1 MAGSFSLP
9 FHAPVAEWFDASF
22 AAPTPAQRLGWPP
35 IVAGRSALILAP
47 TGSGKTLAAFLAGLD
62 RLMFAPEP
70 PKERRCRIL
79 YVSPLKA
86 LAVDVE
92 RNLRAPIAGIAAA
105 AERSGFRFRVPSI
118 FVRSGDTPAPER
130 ASMRRHPPDILITTP
145 ESLYLIL
152 TSQAREALASVE
164 TVIVD
169 EIHSLVPGKRGS
181 HLAVSLERLEALR
194 GANAPLQRVGLSA
207 TVRPESEAARLLAGG
222 VVDRAGNWRMRPVE
236 IVDARSRKAFELTVE
251 VPVEDMTRLGEE
263 EEIPS
268 GPAAARPKRSIW
280 PSIHPRLLEL
290 VRAHRSTMVFVNS
303 RRLAERLAGAL
314 NDLAGEEVALAHHGS
329 VSRER
334 RMLIEDRLKRGTLPA
349 IVATSSLELGIDMGA
364 VDLVVQIEAPPSVA
378 SGMQRIGRAG
388 HRVGEPSKGIILPKY
403 RGDLLASAAVARRME
418 EGLVE
423 ESFAP
428 KNPLD
433 VLAQQLVAIA
443 SGGSQDVD
451 ALFALVRGAAPF
463 SDLPRS
469 AFEGVLD
476 MLSGRYPS
484 DEFAELR
491 PRLVWNRTRGV
502 VRGREGVQSVAVAN
516 AGTIPDRGLY
526 GVFLAGQ
533 EKGKSAR
540 VGELDEEMV
549 FESRE
554 GDVFLLGASSW
565 RIEEITHDRVIVS
578 PAPGEPGKMPFW
590 HGDRAGRPRELG
602 RAIGALARELAALPR
617 PEATRRLRTEGL
629 DRNAARNLIAYV
641 SEQREAT
648 GEVPSDRTIVVER
661 NRDEVGDWRVCV
673 HTPFGGK
680 VHAPWSIAVEA
691 KIRRETGLDVETIW
705 SDDGMVFRF
714 PESDSPPASAL
725 FFPDAAEA
733 ESLVTERLPETSL
746 FAAHFREAA
755 GRALLLPRRRP
766 GMRQP
771 LWRQRKRSADLLAV
785 ASRFPSFP
793 IVLETYR
800 ECLKDVFDLPGLAE
814 ILGDVGRR
822 KIRVL
827 TVDTDV
833 PSPFGSSL
841 LFSYVASFIYDG
853 DAPLAERRA
862 QVLSVDL
869 AQLKELLGE
878 ADLRELLD
886 PDAIEEHERR
896 LQGLAEGRRAASP
909 DALHALLLRVGDLTE
924 AEIAAR
930 AEPGA
935 PVRRWLE
942 ALLGER
948 QVARARLA
956 GEERFIAAEDLA
968 RYRDAA
974 GVVPPRGYPEALLAP
989 VADAA
994 GDLVSRY
1001 ARTHGPLRAEDAARR
1016 LGLSGLAVRSALER
1030 LSERGRVAEGAF
1042 RPGGSAREWCD
1053 VEVLKAI
1060 KQKSMAK
1067 LRRQAEPQPRAALAR
1082 LAVAWNGIGACR
1094 RGAEALLA
1102 AIEQLQGCALP
1113 ASVLETEILP
1123 ARIEGYRPADL
1134 DLLCATGEVVWCGIE
1149 PIADRDGRIALFL
1162 ADRAPALAPLPRG
1175 VEDEL
1180 PRRVLEVLAR
1190 RGASFFADVQRDL
1203 GAFSGDL
1210 VEALWDLVWAGLITN
1225 DTLAPLRS
1233 RIARRARGSRK
1244 SEPGGTL
1251 RRPRHSPPGTEGRWS
1266 LAPAPD
1272 RDVSGAPNRRD
1283 SGTPNR
1289 RDSGA
1294 PNRRDTETAVALARQ
1309 LLERYGVLTREAV
1322 RAEGVPG
1329 GFASLYPVLK
1339 GMEEAG
1345 RIRRG
1350 YFVEGMGA
1358 AQFALPG
1365 ADERLRVPDRE
1376 PRSVVLA
1383 ATDPANLYGASLPW
1397 PEGSGPRPQRVPGGL
1412 VVLRDGE
1419 LLAYLPRG
1427 EREVT
1432 LFGAPPAAE
1441 AVAEALAR
1449 RASEAGRRGLLVARL
1464 GGEDAVV
1471 SPAAEAFRR
1480 HGFVGGRSGLLHRPK
1495 AERDADA

>member
-1 MAGSFSLP
+1 MGSGADVP
-9 FHAPVAEWFDASF
+9 FHAPVADWFRSSF
-22 AAPTPAQRLGWPP
+22 EAPTPAQRLGWPS
-35 IVAGRSALILAP
+35 IVVGRSALVLAP

-62 RLMFAPEP
+62 RLMFSPEP
-70 PKERRCRIL
+70 PRERRCRIL

-92 RNLRAPIAGIAAA
+92 RNLRAPIAGISAA
-105 AERSGFRFRVPSI
+105 AERSGTAYRVPSI
-118 FVRSGDTPAPER
+118 FVRSGDTPAADR
-130 ASMRRHPPDILITTP
+130 AAMRRHPPDILITTP

-152 TSQAREALASVE
+152 TSQAREVLAFVE

-169 EIHSLVPGKRGS
+169 EIHSLVPGKRGA

-194 GANAPLQRVGLSA
+194 GDAPPLQRVGLSA

-222 VVDRAGNWRMRPVE
+222 TIDRAGRWRMRPVE
-236 IVDARSRKAFELTVE
+236 VIDARSRKPFELSVE
-251 VPVEDMTRLGEE
+251 VPVEDMTRLGDEE
-263 EEIPS
+263 PIPS

-290 VRAHRSTMVFVNS
+290 VRAHRSTMIFVNS

-334 RMLIEDRLKRGTLPA
+334 RLVIEDRLKRGDLPA

-388 HRVGEPSKGIILPKY
+388 HRVGAPSKGIILPKY

-428 KNPLD
+428 RNPLD
-433 VLAQQLVAIA
+433 VLAQQVVAIA
-443 SGGSQDVD
+443 SDGTHDVD
-451 ALFALVRGAAPF
+451 ELFAMVRRAAAF

-491 PRLVWNRTRGV
+491 PRLVWNRAKGT
-502 VRGREGVQSVAVAN
+502 VRGREGVRSVAVAN

-565 RIEEITHDRVIVS
+565 RIEEITHDRVVVS

-590 HGDRAGRPRELG
+590 HGDRAGRPVELG
-602 RAIGALARELAALPR
+602 RAIGALARELAGTAPA
-617 PEATRRLRTEGL
+617 EAARRLRAEGL
-629 DRNAARNLIAYV
+629 DAKAAKNLLAYLAD
-641 SEQREAT
+641 QKEAT

-673 HTPFGGK
+673 HSPFGGK
-680 VHAPWSIAVEA
+680 VHAPWSMAVEA
-691 KIRRETGLDVETIW
+691 KIRRETGLEVETLW

-714 PESDSPPASAL
+714 PESDAPPETGL
-725 FFPDAAEA
+725 FFPDPAEA

-771 LWRQRKRSADLLAV
+771 LWRQRKRSADLLSV

-793 IVLETYR
+793 IILETYR
-800 ECLKDVFDLPGLAE
+800 ECLKDVFDLPGLAG
-814 ILGDVGRR
+814 ILGDARAR
-822 KIRVL
+822 KIRIAA
-827 TVDTDV
+827 VDTDA
-833 PSPFGSSL
+833 PSPFAASL
-841 LFSYVASFIYDG
+841 LFSYVANFIYDG

-878 ADLRELLD
+878 ADLRDLLD
-886 PDAIEEHERR
+886 GGAIEEVERR
-896 LQGLAEGRRAASP
+896 AQGLGEGRRVSSADS
-909 DALHALLLRVGDLTE
+909 LHGLLLRVGDL
-924 AEIAAR
+924 ASPEIARR
-930 AEPGA
+930 ADPAA
-935 PVRRWLE
+935 PVEEWLRQLEDERRI
-942 ALLGER
+942 AR
-948 QVARARLA
+948 VAVA
-956 GEERFIAAEDLA
+956 GEERWIAAEDLG

-994 GDLVSRY
+994 GDLVGRF
-1001 ARTHGPLRAEDAARR
+1001 ARTHGPFLPGDAARR
-1016 LGLSGLAVRSALER
+1016 LGMAESAVRAALDR
-1030 LSERGRVAEGAF
+1030 LAERGRVAPGSF
-1042 RPGGSAREWCD
+1042 RAAAPEREWCD
-1053 VEVLKAI
+1053 VEALRAI
-1060 KQKSMAK
+1060 KQKSMAR
-1067 LRRQAEPQPRAALAR
+1067 LRRQAEPQPRSALAR
-1082 LAVAWNGIGACR
+1082 LAVAWNAIGERR
-1094 RGAEALLA
+1094 RGPEALWS

-1123 ARIEGYRPADL
+1123 ARVEGYRPADL

-1149 PIADRDGRIALFL
+1149 PIGDRDGRVALFL
-1162 ADRAPALAPLPRG
+1162 ADRASTLAPLPRSAG
-1175 VEDEL
+1175 DEL
-1180 PRRVLEVLAR
+1180 PRRVLEVLGR
-1190 RGASFFADVQRDL
+1190 RGASFFADVQREL
-1203 GAFSGDL
+1203 GAFTGDL
-1210 VEALWDLVWAGLITN
+1210 AEALWDLVWAGRITN

-1233 RIARRARGSRK
+1233 RIGKSTRQARK
-1244 SEPGGTL
+1244 EGTGNL
-1251 RRPRHSPPGTEGRWS
+1251 RRPRLSPPGTEGRWS
-1266 LAPAPD
+1266 LVPAPA
-1272 RDVSGAPNRRD
+1272 RRD
-1283 SGTPNR
+1283 AES
-1289 RDSGA
+1289 A
-1294 PNRRDTETAVALARQ
+1294 LALARQ

-1329 GFASLYPVLK
+1329 GFSSLYRVLRQ
-1339 GMEEAG
+1339 MEEAG

-1358 AQFALPG
+1358 AQFAVPG
-1365 ADERLRVPDRE
+1365 AEERLRVPDRE
-1376 PRSVVLA
+1376 PKTVVLA

-1397 PEGSGPRPQRVPGGL
+1397 PDAAGPRPQRTPGAL
-1412 VVLRDGE
+1412 VVVRDGE
-1419 LLAYLPRG
+1419 LLAFLPRG

-1432 LFGAPPAAE
+1432 LFGEAPAA
-1441 AVAEALAR
+1441 AVAEALAA
-1449 RASEAGRRGLLVARL
+1449 RASMPGRRGLLITRI
-1464 GGEDAVV
+1464 GGEEAAS
-1471 SPAAEAFRR
+1471 SPAAEAFRK
-1480 HGFVGGRSGLLHRPK
+1480 HGFSASRSGLLRRPSK
-1495 AERDADA
+1495 SSEGEDA